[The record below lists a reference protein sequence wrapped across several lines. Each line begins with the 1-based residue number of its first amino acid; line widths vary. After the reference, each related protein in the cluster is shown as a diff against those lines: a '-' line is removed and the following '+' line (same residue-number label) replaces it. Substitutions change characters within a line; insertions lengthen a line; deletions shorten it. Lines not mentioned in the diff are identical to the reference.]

1 MQLLMTLPNLIR
13 YNLPDLNNIH
23 LTFHWISFKG
33 NLTQFFRAYWNKIK
47 LTWNV
52 SRATSYD
59 LTYLLDILSSW
70 LFIGSHW
77 YAISR
82 SFTGRFG
89 TKNRRW
95 VETRGPFPRNGR
107 FFFSKFSNLQNFNLR
122 VSPLAFQSMR
132 RCQIEFLFL
141 FFTFDEESG
150 FSLFLQQQQKKKR
163 PRGDKLNPQSNRFSS
178 SGNDKLCL
186 VSQKNGEKTKR
197 ATDSVPR
204 SKTKRQKKKQFQ
216 LKKKWRNRWRRIQR
230 SE

>member
-107 FFFSKFSNLQNFNLR
+107 FFSQNSPICRISTSVFRHSRFSRCAAARSNCFFCFHFRRRKRVFSFSSTTAKKNVAVVTNWIHNRIDFPHLETTNYVWFPKKMAKKRRGQRTRSRGRRPSAKKKNNFN
-122 VSPLAFQSMR
+122 
-132 RCQIEFLFL
+132 
-141 FFTFDEESG
+141 
-150 FSLFLQQQQKKKR
+150 
-163 PRGDKLNPQSNRFSS
+163 
-178 SGNDKLCL
+178 
-186 VSQKNGEKTKR
+186 
-197 ATDSVPR
+197 
-204 SKTKRQKKKQFQ
+204 
-216 LKKKWRNRWRRIQR
+216 
-230 SE
+230 

>member
-107 FFFSKFSNLQNFNLR
+107 FFSQNSPICRISTSVFRHSRFSRCAAARSNSF
-122 VSPLAFQSMR
+122 F
-132 RCQIEFLFL
+132 CFLLSTKKAGFL
-141 FFTFDEESG
+141 FFFNNSKKKTSPWWQIESTIESIFLIWKRQIMSG
-150 FSLFLQQQQKKKR
+150 F
-163 PRGDKLNPQSNRFSS
+163 P
-178 SGNDKLCL
+178 
-186 VSQKNGEKTKR
+186 KNGEKTKR

>member
-107 FFFSKFSNLQNFNLR
+107 FFSQNSPICRISTSVFRHSRFSRCAAARSNSF
-122 VSPLAFQSMR
+122 F
-132 RCQIEFLFL
+132 CFLLSTKKAGFL
-141 FFTFDEESG
+141 FFFNNS
-150 FSLFLQQQQKKKR
+150 KKKR
-163 PRGDKLNPQSNRFSS
+163 RRGDKLNPQSNRFSS